1 MQTRKVPVT
10 NSSSRALVPSKSR
23 SLVPEKRG
31 VKDSDFR
38 LVDGR
43 LNLQSR
49 DEVKE
54 QLPDILGRVL
64 ARAWLDKDFLEE
76 FRKNPLVVLANAG
89 VHLPDTMH
97 IEFQKANS
105 DRPKVVVFEQ
115 PENSKLKLRVFYL
128 QLVMVA
134 GR

>member
-1 MQTRKVPVT
+1 MT

-23 SLVPEKRG
+23 SLVSEKRG
-31 VKDSDFR
+31 VNNSGFR

-76 FRKNPLVVLANAG
+76 FRENPLVVLADAG

>member
-1 MQTRKVPVT
+1 MT
-10 NSSSRALVPSKSR
+10 NSTSRALVPLKSSSAVSKAAGAKSI
-23 SLVPEKRG
+23 
-31 VKDSDFR
+31 DFQ

-43 LNLQSR
+43 VDLQNR
-49 DEVKE
+49 DDVKE

-64 ARAWLDKDFLEE
+64 ARAWLDKNFLAE
-76 FRKNPLVVLANAG
+76 FRENPLGVLANAG
-89 VHLPDTMH
+89 VHLPNTMH

-128 QLVMVA
+128 QLVMEA

>member
-1 MQTRKVPVT
+1 MT
-10 NSSSRALVPSKSR
+10 NSNSRALVPVKSR
-23 SLVPEKRG
+23 SVVSRVG
-31 VKDSDFR
+31 AAKDSDFQ
-38 LVDGR
+38 LVDKR
-43 LNLQSR
+43 VDLQNR
-49 DEVKE
+49 AEVKE

-64 ARAWLDKDFLEE
+64 ARAWLDKDFLDE
-76 FRKNPLVVLANAG
+76 FRENPLLVLANSG

-105 DRPKVVVFEQ
+105 DRPKVVVYEQ
-115 PENSKLKLRVFYL
+115 QENSKYKLRVFYL

>member
-1 MQTRKVPVT
+1 VT
-10 NSSSRALVPSKSR
+10 NSTSRALVPLKTR
-23 SLVPEKRG
+23 SVVSTAG
-31 VKDSDFR
+31 GGTDSDFL

-43 LNLQSR
+43 VDLKNR

-54 QLPDILGRVL
+54 RLPDILGRVL
-64 ARAWLDKDFLEE
+64 ARAWLDKDFLEK
-76 FRKNPLVVLANAG
+76 FREDPLVVLENSG
-89 VHLPDTMH
+89 VHLPETMH

>member
-1 MQTRKVPVT
+1 MT
-10 NSSSRALVPSKSR
+10 NSNSRALVPAKSR
-23 SLVPEKRG
+23 SVVSRVG
-31 VKDSDFR
+31 AAKDSDFQ
-38 LVDGR
+38 LVDKR
-43 LNLQSR
+43 VDLQNR
-49 DEVKE
+49 AEVKE

-64 ARAWLDKDFLEE
+64 ARAWLDKGFLDE
-76 FRKNPLVVLANAG
+76 FRENPLLVLANSG

-105 DRPKVVVFEQ
+105 DRPKVVVYEQ
-115 PENSKLKLRVFYL
+115 QENSKYKLRVFYL

>member
-1 MQTRKVPVT
+1 VT
-10 NSSSRALVPSKSR
+10 NSNSRALVPLKNR
-23 SLVPEKRG
+23 SVVSTAGRG
-31 VKDSDFR
+31 RDSDFL

-43 LNLQSR
+43 VDLKNR

-54 QLPDILGRVL
+54 RLPDILGRVL
-64 ARAWLDKDFLEE
+64 ARAWLDKDFLEK
-76 FRKNPLVVLANAG
+76 FREDPLVVLENSG
-89 VHLPDTMH
+89 VHLPETMH

>member
-1 MQTRKVPVT
+1 MT

-76 FRKNPLVVLANAG
+76 FRENPLVVCGCWCPFA
-89 VHLPDTMH
+89 
-97 IEFQKANS
+97 
-105 DRPKVVVFEQ
+105 
-115 PENSKLKLRVFYL
+115 
-128 QLVMVA
+128 
-134 GR
+134 

>member
-1 MQTRKVPVT
+1 MT
-10 NSSSRALVPSKSR
+10 NSNSRALVPAKSR
-23 SLVPEKRG
+23 SVVSRMG
-31 VKDSDFR
+31 AAKDSDFQ
-38 LVDGR
+38 LVDKR
-43 LNLQSR
+43 VDLQNR
-49 DEVKE
+49 AEVKE

-64 ARAWLDKDFLEE
+64 ARAWLDKDFLDE
-76 FRKNPLVVLANAG
+76 FRENPLLVLANSG

-105 DRPKVVVFEQ
+105 DRPKVVVYEQ
-115 PENSKLKLRVFYL
+115 QENSKYKLRVFYL

>member
-1 MQTRKVPVT
+1 M
-10 NSSSRALVPSKSR
+10 SRVGAA
-23 SLVPEKRG
+23 
-31 VKDSDFR
+31 KDSDFQ
-38 LVDGR
+38 LVDKR
-43 LNLQSR
+43 VDLQNR
-49 DEVKE
+49 AEVKE

-64 ARAWLDKDFLEE
+64 ARAWLDKGFLDE
-76 FRKNPLVVLANAG
+76 FRENPLLVLANSG

-105 DRPKVVVFEQ
+105 DRPKVVVYEQ
-115 PENSKLKLRVFYL
+115 QENSKYKLRVFYL

>member
-1 MQTRKVPVT
+1 MT
-10 NSSSRALVPSKSR
+10 NSTSRALVPMKSR
-23 SLVPEKRG
+23 SVVIKAAG
-31 VKDSDFR
+31 VKDNDFQ

-43 LNLQSR
+43 VDLQNR
-49 DEVKE
+49 DDVKE

-64 ARAWLDKDFLEE
+64 ARAWLDKEFLEE
-76 FRKNPLVVLANAG
+76 FRENPLGVLANAG
-89 VHLPDTMH
+89 VHLPNTMH

>member
-1 MQTRKVPVT
+1 MT
-10 NSSSRALVPSKSR
+10 NSTSRALVPLKSR
-23 SLVPEKRG
+23 SVVSKG
-31 VKDSDFR
+31 GGGGHSDFE

-43 LNLQSR
+43 VDLQNR

-54 QLPDILGRVL
+54 RLPDILGRVL
-64 ARAWLDKDFLEE
+64 ARAWLDKDFLEK
-76 FRKNPLVVLANAG
+76 FRENPLVVLANSG
-89 VHLPDTMH
+89 VHLPETMH

>member
-1 MQTRKVPVT
+1 MT
-10 NSSSRALVPSKSR
+10 NSTSRALVPSKSR
-23 SLVPEKRG
+23 SGVSKAAG
-31 VKDSDFR
+31 VKNDDFK

-43 LNLQSR
+43 VDLQNR
-49 DEVKE
+49 DQVKE

>member
-1 MQTRKVPVT
+1 M
-10 NSSSRALVPSKSR
+10 SRVGAA
-23 SLVPEKRG
+23 
-31 VKDSDFR
+31 KDSDFQ
-38 LVDGR
+38 LVDKR
-43 LNLQSR
+43 VDLQNR
-49 DEVKE
+49 AEVKE

-64 ARAWLDKDFLEE
+64 ARAWLDKDFLDE
-76 FRKNPLVVLANAG
+76 FRENPLLVLANSG

-105 DRPKVVVFEQ
+105 DRPKVVVYEQ
-115 PENSKLKLRVFYL
+115 QENSKYKLRVFYL